1 MVAVEWNFLK
11 NRKIVADKGLYS
23 DALSGKFDMSK
34 WWPGSG
40 HSVRETD
47 LSICIFDRQTLCP
60 VGKTGLEWLFL
71 FFSDRLAKLHRCHPE
86 NRFTLFG
93 MGFGYRRILSENRFT
108 LFGMGF

>member
-1 MVAVEWNFLK
+1 
-11 NRKIVADKGLYS
+11 
-23 DALSGKFDMSK
+23 MSK
-34 WWPGSG
+34 WWPGTG

-93 MGFGYRRILSENRFT
+93 IGFGYPRILSENRFALFGMRFGYPRILSENRFT
-108 LFGMGF
+108 LFGMRGVCDVIK